1 MLLSV
6 GMAGT
11 HVTSGAAGP
20 ATGERRR
27 AAHLGP
33 ERRRPLILDA
43 AFQVFLEHGYDGTSM
58 EAIAHEAGVS
68 KPVVY
73 ACFPSKEEL
82 FTALLTREEQRIL
95 GQIAAAM
102 PERADEDIE
111 RTLTEAL
118 TAFLRAVADSPAAY
132 RVIYLGE
139 GGHATIAERV
149 QRARAAQVDV
159 IAALAETW
167 LRQHG
172 AADPA
177 DKARLIAY
185 GLIGAAES
193 AARALLA
200 EPDRWDA
207 DTIGPEFAR
216 LMARGRD
223 ALTAPAPRASDSTGR
238 VKT

>member
-1 MLLSV
+1 
-6 GMAGT
+6 MAGPE
-11 HVTSGAAGP
+11 VTRAPAGP
-20 ATGERRR
+20 AAGARRR
-27 AAHLGP
+27 AEHLGP

-43 AFQVFLEHGYDGTSM
+43 AFEVFLEYGYDGASM
-58 EAIAHEAGVS
+58 EAIASQAGVS

-73 ACFPSKEEL
+73 ACFASKEEL
-82 FTALLTREEQRIL
+82 FTELLSREEKRIL

-102 PERADEDIE
+102 PEHADEDIE

-139 GGHATIAERV
+139 GGHAAVAERV

-159 IAALAETW
+159 VAALAETW
-167 LRQHG
+167 LRQRG
-172 AADPA
+172 APDIS
-177 DKARLIAY
+177 DNARLIAY

-207 DTIGPEFAR
+207 DTIGPTFAR

-223 ALTAPAPRASDSTGR
+223 AVTAPAPKASEPTGKER
-238 VKT
+238 GKK

>member
-1 MLLSV
+1 
-6 GMAGT
+6 MAGT
-11 HVTSGAAGP
+11 QVTRGTAAP
-20 ATGERRR
+20 AASERRR

-43 AFQVFLEHGYDGTSM
+43 AFQVFLEHGYDGASM
-58 EAIAHEAGVS
+58 EAIASEAGVS

-73 ACFPSKEEL
+73 ACFASKEEL

-139 GGHATIAERV
+139 GGHAAIAERV

-159 IAALAETW
+159 VAALTETW

-172 AADPA
+172 AADPV
-177 DKARLIAY
+177 DNARLMAY

-207 DTIGPEFAR
+207 DTIGPTFAR
-216 LMARGRD
+216 VMARGRD
-223 ALTAPAPRASDSTGR
+223 AFTGPSSEASKSTGKER
-238 VKT
+238 GKK